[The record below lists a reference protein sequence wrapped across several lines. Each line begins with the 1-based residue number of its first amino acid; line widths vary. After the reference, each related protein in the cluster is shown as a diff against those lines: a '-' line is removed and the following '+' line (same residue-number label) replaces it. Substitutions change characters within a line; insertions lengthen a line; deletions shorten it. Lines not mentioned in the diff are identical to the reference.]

1 MNIRWCRW
9 VASSVAGVRVV
20 LEDSDSCLRF
30 RVGRAP
36 RCHQSRRLARAHT
49 HARTHT
55 YTHAPA
61 RAHTHT
67 HTQTHTNTRARAH
80 THTHTLAHTHTHHWL
95 MMPYRGLGLG
105 RASGGRP
112 PLWEAAQGG
121 LVEGPSDDSSSRGR
135 RRRPS
140 RRRSRPPAV
149 GHGATYLHNDTYLHN
164 IPLILFGV
172 VARRIPARP
181 PVALCC
187 AAACSGG
194 VGGGETA
201 GLTMDAAVS
210 TTETRGGGGEKGA
223 SLYRD
228 NRSAV
233 RPDRIPLSHPMVPSV
248 RPCHSCIRPAIP
260 WFCPPSHAMDLPP
273 PAPCSARSTCPHS

>member
-1 MNIRWCRW
+1 M
-9 VASSVAGVRVV
+9 ASSVAGVRVV

-30 RVGRAP
+30 RVGRAL

-67 HTQTHTNTRARAH
+67 HTQTHTNTRARARAH

-194 VGGGETA
+194 VGGGRDCRVDD
-201 GLTMDAAVS
+201 GRRSFNDRD
-210 TTETRGGGGEKGA
+210 TRRGRGEGCQPVPRQPLC
-223 SLYRD
+223 S
-228 NRSAV
+228 SA
-233 RPDRIPLSHPMVPSV
+233 RPDS
-248 RPCHSCIRPAIP
+248 AQ
-260 WFCPPSHAMDLPP
+260 PSHGSVCPAMP
-273 PAPCSARSTCPHS
+273 